1 MSYFKMKKIILIIF
15 LLQVSFSAFSQEVIK
30 KENDNS
36 IFIYV
41 EKSHLNSFKFLEIN
55 LKKETHFKLSW
66 PTNGNYKK
74 NILNKSENGQVEK
87 SFTTLNGRSYNLH
100 LKSKNEFSQIN
111 EKDLIQLLKNKNV
124 IYFSEFNLYDSEN
137 LFKFLESNY
146 EIYLIKN
153 DFKNKIKIYKC
164 EKLKV

>member
-1 MSYFKMKKIILIIF
+1 MKKIILIIF
-15 LLQVSFSAFSQEVIK
+15 FFQVSFTVFSQDEIK
-30 KENDNS
+30 KENNNS

-41 EKSHLNSFKFLEIN
+41 EKSHLNSFKFFEIN
-55 LKKETHFKLSW
+55 LKKETHFRLSW

-74 NILNKSENGQVEK
+74 NILNKNENGQVEK
-87 SFTTLNGRSYNLH
+87 SFASLIGRSYNLH
-100 LKSKNEFSQIN
+100 LKSKNEFSHIN
-111 EKDLIQLLKNKNV
+111 EKDLTLLLKNKNV

-137 LFKFLESNY
+137 LFEFLESNY

-164 EKLKV
+164 ENLKV